1 MAQMGHTSANLTLS
15 VYARQMLRR
24 DGEPERLQVLVAGR
38 SCSGQRPGETSS
50 PNATVGDTD
59 D

>member
-24 DGEPERLQVLVAGR
+24 DGEPERLRELVEGR
-38 SCSGQRPGETSS
+38 PRV
-50 PNATVGDTD
+50 NTD
-59 D
+59 DGGPSTAAAYEEGRR